1 MSRSIPR
8 EGKAEAWRRRIQEWR
23 RSGLSVRAYCARV
36 GVSEPTFYAWR
47 REVERHTAAT
57 PAFVPVSLAPGEPS
71 ASDGRLEIVLADGR
85 RVRVLPGFDAA
96 TLRQLLVVLEEE
108 PTC

>member
-1 MSRSIPR
+1 MSRSISR
-8 EGKAEAWRRRIQEWR
+8 ESKADAWRQRIQEWR
-23 RSGLSVRAYCARV
+23 RSGLSVGAYCARA

-47 REVERHTAAT
+47 RQVEPSGP
-57 PAFVPVSLAPGEPS
+57 PAFVPVRLVPDEPS

-85 RVRVLPGFDAA
+85 RVCVLPGFDAA
-96 TLRQLLVVLEEE
+96 TLRQLLAVLEE